1 MRVPN
6 FEAQQVLLHE
16 GVIQHSDLEELKV
29 KTLAQKA
36 LPVPFIDSSTAA
48 LELAQQGVD
57 FIHSLREIRFIGKFL
72 PSGEAVWEVMYDDK
86 IYYTRFAWS
95 CSSTV
100 V

>member
-57 FIHSLREIRFIGKFL
+57 FIYSLREIRFIGKFL

-86 IYYTRFAWS
+86 IYYTRFA
-95 CSSTV
+95 
-100 V
+100 